1 MIRHKFDAVVIGSG
15 TSAYYAIDGLNQ
27 DRRLKIAVVD
37 ERPYG
42 GTCALRGC
50 QPKKYLVSNA
60 EAIAMASHLNGRGIQ
75 GLPATDWKAL
85 QALKNEFLDG
95 RSEADVEQWKKR
107 GVATFH
113 GSARMI
119 AEDEIKV
126 GDEILHGKHIILAT
140 GALPRRSDFKGNEFV
155 HHSDFFLDLPDLPE
169 RIAFIGG
176 GYISFEFGHIAAR
189 AGAREVMI
197 IQRSSRPLNAFDQ
210 DIVST
215 VLKASEAANINILL
229 DTSPVRVTKADV
241 GYLLHTSSGK
251 THQTDLIVE
260 ATGRVPNLSVLTGD
274 KGNVEQSSRGVVV
287 DEHLQSTSNPRV
299 YAIGDCA
306 ATPYML
312 APVADKE
319 GQTAADNILHGN
331 HRSID
336 YSVIP
341 SAVFTIPSIG
351 AVGLTEEQARESGGD
366 FRVNHGQTAKWPSSK
381 RIGEAHAAYKVI
393 IDNPTDLILG
403 AHIARH
409 NAAEV
414 INVFALAMKFKIK
427 ASDLANF
434 MWAYPTYTSDLKYM
448 VK

>member
-1 MIRHKFDAVVIGSG
+1 MIRHEFDAVVIGSG
-15 TSAYYAIDGLNQ
+15 SSAYYAIDGLNQ
-27 DRRLKIAVVD
+27 DRRFKIAVVD

-60 EAIAMASHLNGRGIQ
+60 EAVAMASHLKGRGIN
-75 GLPATDWKAL
+75 GLPTTNWKAL
-85 QALKNEFLDG
+85 QALKNEFLNG

-119 AEDEIKV
+119 AEDEVKV
-126 GDEILHGKHIILAT
+126 GDEILNGKRIILAT
-140 GALPRRSDFKGNEFV
+140 GALPRRSDFEGNEFV
-155 HHSDFFLDLPDLPE
+155 HDSEFFLDLPDLPE
-169 RIAFIGG
+169 RIVFIGG
-176 GYISFEFGHIAAR
+176 GYISFEFGHVAAR
-189 AGAREVMI
+189 AGAREVVI
-197 IQRSSRPLNAFDQ
+197 IHRSSRPLKAFDI

-215 VLKASEAANINILL
+215 IMKASKAANINVRL
-229 DTSPVRVTKADV
+229 DTSPIRITQEEA
-241 GYLLHTSSGK
+241 GYLLHTSSGE
-251 THQTDLIVE
+251 TYQTDLIIE
-260 ATGRVPNLSVLTGD
+260 ATGRAPNLSVLTGG

-287 DEHLQSTSNPRV
+287 DEYLQSTTNPRV

-312 APVADKE
+312 APVADLE

-331 HRSID
+331 SRTID

-351 AVGLTEEQARESGGD
+351 AVGLTEEQVRESGGD
-366 FRVNHGQTAKWPSSK
+366 FRVNHGKTAQWPSSK

-427 ASDLANF
+427 ASDLASF